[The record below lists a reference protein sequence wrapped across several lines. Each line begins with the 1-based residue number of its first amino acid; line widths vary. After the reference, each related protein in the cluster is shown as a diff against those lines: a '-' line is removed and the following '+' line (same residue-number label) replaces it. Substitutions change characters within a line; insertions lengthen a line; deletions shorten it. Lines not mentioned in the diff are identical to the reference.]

1 MIFVCNNMSEFDS
14 ETSSVVLEVFEMVD
28 LIESK
33 WAHDSDP
40 DIEQDFMDLIK
51 DEELNNT
58 FQMVRRVSEKL
69 HTSASTSVGIA
80 EEWDQKSFAEVGG
93 PQMLRGVGSRLKDM
107 LRIVGV
113 KRNRQ

>member
-1 MIFVCNNMSEFDS
+1 MIN
-14 ETSSVVLEVFEMVD
+14 TSVVSEVFEMMD

-51 DEELNNT
+51 DEEFNNT

-69 HTSASTSVGIA
+69 HSSVSTMVGLLENGIRSCLWKLA
-80 EEWDQKSFAEVGG
+80 G
-93 PQMLRGVGSRLKDM
+93 PKCYKEYALG
-107 LRIVGV
+107 
-113 KRNRQ
+113 

>member
-1 MIFVCNNMSEFDS
+1 MLRDSLCDIMSEFDS
-14 ETSSVVLEVFEMVD
+14 ETSSVLSKVFEMMD

-69 HTSASTSVGIA
+69 HTSASTSGGIA
-80 EEWDQKSFAEVGG
+80 GEWDQKSFMEVGG
-93 PQMLRGVGSRLKDM
+93 LQMLRGVCSRLRDM
-107 LRIVGV
+107 
-113 KRNRQ
+113 